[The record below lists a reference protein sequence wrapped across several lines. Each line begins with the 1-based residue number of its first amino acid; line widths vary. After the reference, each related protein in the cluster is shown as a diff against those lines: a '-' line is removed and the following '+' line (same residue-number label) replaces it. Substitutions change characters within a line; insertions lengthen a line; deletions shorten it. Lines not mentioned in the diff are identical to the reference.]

1 DLPVGKSQ
9 AFQAIGTFSDDT
21 IQDLTASVTWV
32 SLQESV
38 ATVSNAAGSKGVA
51 TAHAPGRAD
60 IKASTTFGEPGSEV
74 TIDANAV
81 RLTVTDAVL
90 DSIVLTPSD
99 DVSVPEG
106 RSVSVKATGVYSDE
120 TEQDLTASAT
130 WSSSAPEIA
139 SVSNLPGSKGIVSAL
154 EVGTAEIVASEGGI
168 QSPP

>member
-1 DLPVGKSQ
+1 
-9 AFQAIGTFSDDT
+9 
-21 IQDLTASVTWV
+21 
-32 SLQESV
+32 
-38 ATVSNAAGSKGVA
+38 
-51 TAHAPGRAD
+51 
-60 IKASTTFGEPGSEV
+60 
-74 TIDANAV
+74 AV

-168 QSPP
+168 QSPPLRVQVTAAVLESLTIAPDPAGPVAKGGAVQFSAKGTFSDGSEADLTST